1 MQPSID
7 VRSSPSQR
15 LDTCAVPLAIELR
28 RMARWEMDLSPGSL
42 TSPSSL
48 GAGLTV
54 CFMALKYVP
63 AA

>member
-7 VRSSPSQR
+7 VRSSPSHR
-15 LDTCAVPLAIELR
+15 FDTCAVPPAIALR

-42 TSPSSL
+42 TSPSSR
-48 GAGLTV
+48 GVGLTV
-54 CFMALKYVP
+54 CLMALVFVP